1 MDGRNTTASGKGKP
15 WQRVEIYG
23 EPIYCIVE
31 KCSRLATVLF
41 RCHTRVERG
50 WEYRELPLCTQH
62 YQIYR
67 VQMRRREPI
76 APPAQSDTRRA
87 GGR

>member
-1 MDGRNTTASGKGKP
+1 MDRRNATATGKGKP

-31 KCSRLATVLF
+31 QCLRLATVLF
-41 RCHTRVERG
+41 RCHTRVEQG

-62 YQIYR
+62 HQVYR
-67 VQMRRREPI
+67 VQMRKREPI
-76 APPAQSDTRRA
+76 APPTHGEVRR
-87 GGR
+87 